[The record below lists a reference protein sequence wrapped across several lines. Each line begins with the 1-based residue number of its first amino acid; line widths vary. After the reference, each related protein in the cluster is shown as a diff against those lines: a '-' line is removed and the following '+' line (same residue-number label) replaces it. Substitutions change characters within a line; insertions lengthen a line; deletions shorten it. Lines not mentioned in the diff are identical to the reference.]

1 MTLRTAAYWTWFVIG
16 TAALARLWSTI
27 DNGGLFVR
35 FGPADAVALA
45 ALLISGF
52 VLGRVQ
58 YRTARAASDASAR
71 PTRDDE
77 TEGGT

>member
-1 MTLRTAAYWTWFVIG
+1 MRTVAFWSWFVIA

-35 FGPADAVALA
+35 FGPADAVALVV
-45 ALLISGF
+45 LLVAGF

-58 YRTARAASDASAR
+58 YRSARAGR
-71 PTRDDE
+71 K
-77 TEGGT
+77 